1 MKTQLKKLCIE
12 NISKNKENY
21 VYSYEL
27 ENPLKCNEN
36 QIKAIFENPKFK
48 RFTLHF
54 DFYRLRLDLTIYSK
68 DQYIINKEYFD
79 KSLYGIDIYLNEKQF
94 FNFYRFIEKELKK
107 NYENKSNLQFNNVFV
122 LSSNKYQL
130 TFE

>member
-1 MKTQLKKLCIE
+1 MKNQLKKLCIE
-12 NISKNKENY
+12 NITKNKENY
-21 VYSYEL
+21 IYSYEL
-27 ENPLKCNEN
+27 ENPLKSNEN

-48 RFTLHF
+48 RIVLHF

-68 DQYIINKEYFD
+68 DQYTINKENYD

-94 FNFYRFIEKELKK
+94 FNFYEFTEKELKK

-130 TFE
+130 VYE